1 MIPFKHSISP
11 LKEKLKKRQLTIGTW
26 LTIPHR
32 TVVEILAKSGFEW
45 VVIDMEHAPINISQ
59 TVSSCRR
66 FCLMVSNHIQLL
78 DWF

>member
-59 TVSSCRR
+59 TAE
-66 FCLMVSNHIQLL
+66 LIAHIQGN
-78 DWF
+78 DAGSCSCKQK